1 MHDLDL
7 LTTSIIN
14 EHQLINNN
22 EIYSTISSCNVL
34 IEQSINCH
42 QITKTP
48 IPYVHNTFM
57 LENVLSAP
65 ECDRLLAATEMA
77 GYCPDEP
84 LAGQPGASILA
95 HACVL
100 VVDHLMEHT
109 ILDRVKRFLPSYEQP
124 TEQPETFNPLGIN

>member
-1 MHDLDL
+1 
-7 LTTSIIN
+7 
-14 EHQLINNN
+14 
-22 EIYSTISSCNVL
+22 
-34 IEQSINCH
+34 
-42 QITKTP
+42 
-48 IPYVHNTFM
+48 M

-124 TEQPETFNPLGIN
+124 TEQPETFNPLEIN

>member
-1 MHDLDL
+1 
-7 LTTSIIN
+7 
-14 EHQLINNN
+14 
-22 EIYSTISSCNVL
+22 
-34 IEQSINCH
+34 
-42 QITKTP
+42 
-48 IPYVHNTFM
+48 M

-65 ECDRLLAATEMA
+65 EYDRFLAATEMA

-100 VVDHLMEHT
+100 VIDHLMERT
-109 ILDRVKRFLPSYEQP
+109 FFDRVKRFLPSYEQP